1 MKPAVFS
8 RAWTLPKDGYTTEQ
22 NEDAWRLASFV
33 QGPWRQGLQLTLAD
47 GTTEAVYSGL
57 WARTLVAAAE
67 PDWPALGPAEWE
79 QKLEEVK
86 KRFTPYDREGAIPWY
101 VRNKYLTQGSQA
113 TLLTAT
119 LSQEPGLPGRMLRA
133 LAVGDCCLFLLRP
146 RAQVF
151 AFPLT
156 ESEQFGQNPALI
168 TSRPQKLQSAQRCE
182 ALVQPGD
189 LLLACSDALA
199 RWVLQVAE
207 THEFDKVFEMLTAI
221 LAGEQVELWN
231 GVGAAPEWRGW
242 KHWLK
247 SMRTWLRP
255 GAGELADSLDPNT
268 IVDEFQDFVGRA
280 RGAEN
285 QPRMRN
291 DDTTLIT
298 CLPLDPMPGNNSLS
312 ALDTVAELRQQFA
325 TATVTVRPLQD
336 AGIPES
342 SRRWLLPWNLHEAV
356 S

>member
-8 RAWTLPKDGYTTEQ
+8 RVWTLPKNGNTLEQ
-22 NEDAWRLASFV
+22 NEDAWRLAPFV
-33 QGPWRQGLQLTLAD
+33 QGPWRQGVQLTLAD

-67 PDWPALGPAEWE
+67 PDWPVLGAEEWE
-79 QKLEEVK
+79 QRLELVK
-86 KRFTPYDREGAIPWY
+86 NHFAPFDREETIPWY

-146 RAQVF
+146 RAQIF
-151 AFPLT
+151 AFPLVD
-156 ESEQFGQNPALI
+156 SEQFGQHPALI
-168 TSRPQKLQSAQRCE
+168 TSRVQKLQGAQRCE

-199 RWVLQVAE
+199 RWTLQVAE
-207 THEFDKVFEMLTAI
+207 TREFDKVFEMLTGI
-221 LAGEQVELWN
+221 LAGEPTDLWN
-231 GVGAAPEWRGW
+231 AGGALEWRGW
-242 KHWLK
+242 KHWFK
-247 SMRTWLRP
+247 SMQTWLRP
-255 GAGELADSLDPNT
+255 GTGEFEAAHDPDT
-268 IVDEFQDFVGRA
+268 TVDEFQEFVGQA

-285 QPRMRN
+285 QPRLRN
-291 DDTTLIT
+291 DDTTLIA
-298 CLPLDPMPGNNSLS
+298 CLPVDSMPDCRPAS
-312 ALDTVAELRQQFA
+312 ALDAVAELRQQFA
-325 TATVTVRPLQD
+325 TASVCVRPLQD

-342 SRRWLLPWNLHEAV
+342 SRRWLLPWNLQEAV

>member
-8 RAWTLPKDGYTTEQ
+8 RAWTIPKEGNTPEQ
-22 NEDAWRLASFV
+22 NEDAWRVAPFE
-33 QGPWRQGLQLTLAD
+33 QGPWRRGIQLALAD

-67 PDWPALGPAEWE
+67 PDWPALDAADWE
-79 QKLEEVK
+79 RRLEQVK
-86 KRFTPYDREGAIPWY
+86 QQFAPLDRDGSVPWY

-156 ESEQFGQNPALI
+156 TSQEFGQNPALI
-168 TSRPQKLQSAQRCE
+168 TSRLQRGLVVQHCE

-199 RWVLQVAE
+199 RWILQTAE
-207 THEFDKVFEMLTAI
+207 ANEFDRVFDL
-221 LAGEQVELWN
+221 LAEVLASDSASLWN
-231 GVGAAPEWRGW
+231 EPDSPGDWRGW
-242 KHWLK
+242 KQWLR

-255 GAGELADSLDPNT
+255 AGPDGEAAAEAPPAL
-268 IVDEFQDFVGRA
+268 DEFQAILDRL
-280 RGAEN
+280 RGVESEL
-285 QPRMRN
+285 RLRN
-291 DDTTLIT
+291 DDTTLIV
-298 CLPLDPMPGNNSLS
+298 CLPLDPLPGMQPDS
-312 ALDTVAELRQQFA
+312 ALEAIDALRQQFA
-325 TATVTVRPLQD
+325 TATVAVRPLQD

-342 SRRWLLPWNLHEAV
+342 SRRWLLPWNVQEAV
-356 S
+356 T